1 MQLSVILGLVFA
13 ILVTIFTIFNA
24 APVTVNLF
32 VTDLEISLALIII
45 VSMLIG
51 AMMIAVIDTV
61 RKYRNSKELKIAN
74 KKIEDLEKQIK
85 IKEEALKQRDVMIL
99 QKDEIIQNLKKTTET
114 ELPNV

>member
-1 MQLSVILGLVFA
+1 MKLSIILGLIFA

-24 APVTVNLF
+24 APVKVNLF

-61 RKYRNSKELKIAN
+61 RKYKNAKDFKAAN
-74 KKIEDLEKQIK
+74 RKIEDLEKQMK
-85 IKEEALKQRDVMIL
+85 IKEEALKQRDMTIL
-99 QKDEIIQNLKKTTET
+99 QKDEMIRNLKKSTET
-114 ELPNV
+114 ESPNA